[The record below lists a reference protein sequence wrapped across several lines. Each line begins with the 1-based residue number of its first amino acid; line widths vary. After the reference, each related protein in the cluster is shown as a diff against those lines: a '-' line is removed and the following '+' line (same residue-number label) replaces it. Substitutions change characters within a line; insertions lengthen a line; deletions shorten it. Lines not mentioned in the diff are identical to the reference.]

1 MESPLSNL
9 LVKGSKKIEEIM
21 YSILKD
27 YIQLDEESKEVI
39 FLESAKDLSVEKRIL
54 LLLMGYKAM
63 EILNLISDSSLS
75 PQEIAKKIG
84 ANYNTVRSKLS
95 KLAREG
101 LVNKVRKGRY
111 AVQLSKIIELSELFK
126 K

>member
-1 MESPLSNL
+1 VESPLSNL

>member
-9 LVKGSKKIEEIM
+9 IVKGSKKIEEVM
-21 YSILKD
+21 YNILKD
-27 YIQLDEESKEVI
+27 YIRLDEESREVI

-63 EILNLISDSSLS
+63 EILNLITDSSLS
-75 PQEIAKKIG
+75 PREIAEKIG
-84 ANYNTVRSKLS
+84 ANYNTVRSQLS

-101 LVNKVRKGRY
+101 LISKMGKGKY
-111 AVQLSKIIELSELFK
+111 CVQLSKIIELSELFK